1 MNAERAIQHIEAFLG
16 TLQTNRVAFPLKD
29 DIYASN
35 RQWRQSQD
43 EILSRRG
50 LIISIAQEIDDV
62 IAEKI
67 GDRSGV
73 PWEWAS
79 AEEGCFELLG
89 HLRYRDNVEVTV
101 GPGGPIGSGRSLG
114 VEIQLHPGVWQSTSP
129 AWEEGWYAD
138 AVKAATLFVL
148 GSLGGKLRRHDTS
161 GVDLISEAFSL
172 EPPGPGRPRLR
183 LPRVTPDTEA
193 WVNAH
198 TGVRSFGV
206 GCVLTLPNLTA
217 GELEPGDALQFLV
230 GLSMFARWVD
240 DADVAHW
247 QGPRA

>member
-1 MNAERAIQHIEAFLG
+1 MDAERAIQHVEAFLG

-50 LIISIAQEIDDV
+50 LIVSIAQEIDEE

-67 GDRSGV
+67 RDRSGV

-89 HLRYRDNVEVTV
+89 HLRYRDEVAATV
-101 GPGGPIGSGRSLG
+101 RPGGPIGAAGPVG
-114 VEIQLHPGVWQSTSP
+114 VETQLHPGVWQSASP
-129 AWEEGWYAD
+129 AWKEGWYTE

-148 GSLGGKLRRHDTS
+148 GSLGAKLRRFDLS
-161 GVDLISEAFSL
+161 GVELITEAFSL

-198 TGVRSFGV
+198 TGARSFGA
-206 GCVLTLPNLTA
+206 GCALTA
-217 GELEPGDALQFLV
+217 ANLDAGALAAGEALQFLV
-230 GLSMFARWVD
+230 GLSMFAHWID
-240 DADVAHW
+240 DAEVAYW
-247 QGPRA
+247 QAPRA